1 MKTMEKQTFVNEI
14 TAHFNL
20 RERNTERP
28 TNLYMVINV
37 DGKQIKIPTGVKVYP
52 HHWNRKKQ
60 MPLVST
66 VLSENDNRNN
76 GIIINRLK
84 QMTKNFN
91 NFKEHL
97 NDNPNDIERAK
108 ELAVEIISPKT
119 KKAAVLMPMAIL
131 KKCIMQSLTIKDST
145 KKQHISGVKV
155 FEQFLNDRH
164 ISLTSFDMVTLDL
177 ITDYQTWLQTEHIN
191 PKGKKN
197 AVWTINKQVR
207 GLKSLFNVFL
217 VPQYMSKSKVEDV
230 FGIKHLK
237 NKVDRRSNEIAL
249 RDDEIMMLYN
259 YKPTTVQD
267 EQIRDMFVLNCLTGQ
282 RISDLEQ
289 LDLHIDSTLGFD
301 TVSVVQQKTDTKV
314 EFEFVFELARH
325 ILMDKYNGSL
335 PLKGKLDRLIKT
347 NIQRI
352 AKEAGIC
359 GTVTKQEQ
367 RGTDTSTQTITKERW
382 ECIKT
387 HTARRT
393 FISLLKVR
401 GWDDTRIM
409 NYSGHRDEKMVD
421 YYCKLTSK
429 DRKAFEVL
437 KREHPEKVLRFV
449 EVYTT
454 EPTIQA
460 TTASVPSNL
469 GEEIRIGSSIYVWV
483 HRTERLNKIAEM
495 YERVYHFEKID
506 EEQGNYQLLQ
516 FTEDYTR

>member
-1 MKTMEKQTFVNEI
+1 MKTTEKQTFVNEI

-20 RERNTERP
+20 RKGNTERP

-52 HHWNRKKQ
+52 HHWNGKKQ

-66 VLSENDNRNN
+66 ALSENDNRNN
-76 GIIINRLK
+76 EIIIKRLK
-84 QMTKNFN
+84 KMKSKFD

-108 ELAVEIISPKT
+108 ELAVEIISPKA
-119 KKAAVLMPMAIL
+119 KKAAVDMPMAVL
-131 KKCIMQSLTIKDST
+131 RKCIMQSLTIKDST
-145 KKQHISGVKV
+145 KQQHISSVKV
-155 FEQFLNDRH
+155 FEQFLNDRN
-164 ISLTSFDMVTLDL
+164 ISLTSFDMITLEL
-177 ITDYQTWLQTEHIN
+177 TTDYQKWLQTEHIN
-191 PKGKKN
+191 PKGKNN

-217 VPQYMSKSKVEDV
+217 VPQYMSKSTVEDV
-230 FGIKHLK
+230 FSIKQLK
-237 NKVDRRSNEIAL
+237 NKVDRRSNEIDL
-249 RDDEIMMLYN
+249 RDDEIMQLYN

-282 RISDLEQ
+282 RIIDLAK
-289 LDLHIDSTLGFD
+289 LDLHIDNSLGFD

-314 EFEFVFELARH
+314 EFEFVFKMARQ
-325 ILMDKYNGSL
+325 ILMDKYNGTI
-335 PLKGKLDRLIKT
+335 PIKEHLDRLFRN

-359 GTVTKQEQ
+359 GTVTRQEQ

-382 ECIKT
+382 QCIKT

-421 YYCKLTSK
+421 YYCKLSPK
-429 DRKAFEVL
+429 DYKAFERL
-437 KREHPEKVLRFV
+437 NREQPEKVLRFV
-449 EVYTT
+449 EDYTT
-454 EPTIQA
+454 EPTTQA
-460 TTASVPSNL
+460 TTVAVPSNF
-469 GEEIRIGSSIYVWV
+469 GEEISIGSSIYVWV
-483 HRTERLNKIAEM
+483 HRCERLNKIAEM
-495 YERVYHFEKID
+495 YERVYCFEKID
-506 EEQGNYQLLQ
+506 EEQGDYQLLK